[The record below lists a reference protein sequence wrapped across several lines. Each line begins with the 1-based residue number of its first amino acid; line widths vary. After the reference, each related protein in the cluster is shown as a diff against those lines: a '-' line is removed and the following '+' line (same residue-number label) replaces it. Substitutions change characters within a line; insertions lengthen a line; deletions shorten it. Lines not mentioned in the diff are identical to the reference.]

1 MMSRTGL
8 ITSSS
13 FAGSLGWGMILPFQY
28 AYVVDARGW
37 GALAG
42 VLTGTVF
49 CLGAV
54 IAAPLAG
61 RLTDRYSAGSL
72 AVAFP
77 LVAAVSSIALGVAG
91 GPLSFLVAMA
101 VFGAAVTALAPPTQ
115 VLILEAVPVED
126 RRAVFAYQFTAMALG
141 MAVGAFAAGHVIDL
155 GSPDGMLVAF
165 LGAAAGFFVSA
176 ALIVPAALAA
186 SSTGSIEPAAS
197 DPLTNERGSLATYV
211 HLARNRQVRL
221 LALVSIALAAG
232 FYAQFDTGLPAFAL
246 SSLGVEAST
255 IGTAAAVNC
264 LVIVGL
270 QWLVIKV
277 TKHHSGPWL
286 LVIVATIWAMTWL
299 LLEAA
304 IFTGAETA
312 STLFVLA
319 FAIFALGETMY
330 SPVLSPL
337 AAAVAPPGLVGT
349 TLGALAALRT
359 GISAAGPLVAGILV
373 ALDLPHVFVLL
384 HVAINAAAA
393 VLAWRLLRAR
403 STAIAGQGGIEVD
416 NGGTDKLRSAHV

>member
-1 MMSRTGL
+1 
-8 ITSSS
+8 
-13 FAGSLGWGMILPFQY
+13 
-28 AYVVDARGW
+28 
-37 GALAG
+37 
-42 VLTGTVF
+42 
-49 CLGAV
+49 
-54 IAAPLAG
+54 
-61 RLTDRYSAGSL
+61 
-72 AVAFP
+72 
-77 LVAAVSSIALGVAG
+77 
-91 GPLSFLVAMA
+91 
-101 VFGAAVTALAPPTQ
+101 
-115 VLILEAVPVED
+115 VED

-211 HLARNRQVRL
+211 HLVRNRQVRL

-304 IFTGAETA
+304 IFTDAETA

-384 HVAINAAAA
+384 HVAINASAA
-393 VLAWRLLRAR
+393 VLAWRLLQAR

-416 NGGTDKLRSAHV
+416 NGGTDKLRSANV